1 MGEDQVVMP
10 SSEYM
15 DHALSLARLAKGN
28 TSPNPAVGA
37 VIVKD
42 YFAIGMGY
50 TQPAGSD
57 HAEVMAL
64 HQAGEKARGATMY
77 VTLEPCC
84 YYGRTPPCTKAIIEA
99 GISEVHI
106 SMLDPNPLVSGN
118 GVKALNEA
126 GIRTYVGSSREEA
139 YKINEAYI
147 KYITTGLPFVI
158 AKFAMSLDGKI
169 ATRTGNSKWIS
180 SEESRKYVHTLR
192 HCADAVMVGVNTVIA
207 DDPRLTARGC
217 NGKGGETKKQPLR
230 LIVDSR
236 GRTPAKAQLFKQ
248 PGKTMLA
255 VVEPLDKQKRE
266 QFTKTGVDILEL
278 PEMEGRVNLSALFKI
293 MGQRNIVSVLVEGGS
308 TLLGSLF
315 DHHLVDRVL
324 VFISPIIIGGNEAKT
339 AIGGRGVDSVV
350 EALHLGQVE
359 INNFGDNILMS
370 GYIGKKYVDI

>member
-1 MGEDQVVMP
+1 VA
-10 SSEYM
+10 SHEYM

-42 YFAIGMGY
+42 YLAVGMGY

-57 HAEVMAL
+57 HAEVVAL
-64 HQAGEKARGATMY
+64 RQAGDKAHGATMY

-84 YYGRTPPCTKAIIEA
+84 CYGRTPPCTKAIIEA

-106 SMLDPNPLVSGN
+106 AMLDPNPLVSGN

-147 KYITTGLPFVI
+147 KHITTGFPFVI

-169 ATRTGNSKWIS
+169 ATRSGDSKWIS

-192 HCADAVMVGVNTVIA
+192 HCADAVMIGVNTVIA

-230 LIVDSR
+230 LIVDSK
-236 GRTPAKAQLFKQ
+236 GRTPTEAQLFNQ
-248 PGKTMLA
+248 PGKTILA
-255 VVEPLDKQKRE
+255 VVKPLDNQKRE

-278 PEMEGRVNLSALFKI
+278 PEIEGRVDLNELFRVI
-293 MGQRNIVSVLVEGGS
+293 GQRNIVCVLVEGGS
-308 TLLGSLF
+308 ILFGSLF
-315 DHHLVDRVL
+315 DHNLVDRVL
-324 VFISPIIIGGNEAKT
+324 AFISPIIIGGHEAKT
-339 AIGGRGVDSVV
+339 AVGGKGADSVV
-350 EALHLGQVE
+350 DALHLDQVD
-359 INNFGDNILMS
+359 IKNFGNDIMIS
-370 GYIGKKYVDI
+370 GYVSGKYLGTE